1 MLRSLRV
8 RGEQVELKREGDRE
22 RERGRRRA
30 RDRACL
36 CVRQVATGRDKAKCL
51 FGAFAWGT
59 VVVATSSVV
68 VVVVAAAAARVVA
81 VVVIVAVIRRI
92 HKLVLIIAQ
101 MRMSE
106 WEKLIS
112 QLHFA
117 THFIVDGVVG
127 GWQRA
132 EGDGR
137 RRRGRGRCRET
148 T

>member
-1 MLRSLRV
+1 MNTRAQER
-8 RGEQVELKREGDRE
+8 KRHS
-22 RERGRRRA
+22 
-30 RDRACL
+30 CL

-51 FGAFAWGT
+51 FGAFARGT
-59 VVVATSSVV
+59 VVVAAASVV
-68 VVVVAAAAARVVA
+68 V

-132 EGDGR
+132 AGGSGSRDR
-137 RRRGRGRCRET
+137 DQGRGRCRET

>member
-1 MLRSLRV
+1 MLKSLRAREGV
-8 RGEQVELKREGDRE
+8 RGEQLEEQKSAEDRGREG
-22 RERGRRRA
+22 
-30 RDRACL
+30 DRACL

-51 FGAFAWGT
+51 FGAFARGT

-68 VVVVAAAAARVVA
+68 VAAAASVV

-132 EGDGR
+132 AGGSGSR
-137 RRRGRGRCRET
+137 R
-148 T
+148 

>member
-1 MLRSLRV
+1 MLRSLRASEGV
-8 RGEQVELKREGDRE
+8 RREQVEEQKRAEDRGREG
-22 RERGRRRA
+22 
-30 RDRACL
+30 DRACL

-51 FGAFAWGT
+51 FGAFARGT

-68 VVVVAAAAARVVA
+68 VAAAASVV

-127 GWQRA
+127 QRA
-132 EGDGR
+132 AGGSGSR
-137 RRRGRGRCRET
+137 R
-148 T
+148 

>member
-1 MLRSLRV
+1 M
-8 RGEQVELKREGDRE
+8 
-22 RERGRRRA
+22 
-30 RDRACL
+30 
-36 CVRQVATGRDKAKCL
+36 RQVATGRDKAKCL

-59 VVVATSSVV
+59 VVVATYSVV
-68 VVVVAAAAARVVA
+68 LVVAATPRVVV

-106 WEKLIS
+106 WKKLIS

-132 EGDGR
+132 EDGGSK
-137 RRRGRGRCRET
+137 RRGRAGSRGRCRET

>member
-1 MLRSLRV
+1 M
-8 RGEQVELKREGDRE
+8 
-22 RERGRRRA
+22 
-30 RDRACL
+30 
-36 CVRQVATGRDKAKCL
+36 RQVATGRDKAKCL
-51 FGAFAWGT
+51 FGAFARGT
-59 VVVATSSVV
+59 VVVA
-68 VVVVAAAAARVVA
+68 AARGVV

-132 EGDGR
+132 AGGSSSR
-137 RRRGRGRCRET
+137 GRGRGRCRET

>member
-1 MLRSLRV
+1 MLRSLRARGGV
-8 RGEQVELKREGDRE
+8 RGEQVEEQKSAGDGGRE
-22 RERGRRRA
+22 

-68 VVVVAAAAARVVA
+68 VAAAHGVV

-132 EGDGR
+132 TGGSGSR
-137 RRRGRGRCRET
+137 R
-148 T
+148 

>member
-1 MLRSLRV
+1 M
-8 RGEQVELKREGDRE
+8 
-22 RERGRRRA
+22 
-30 RDRACL
+30 
-36 CVRQVATGRDKAKCL
+36 RQVATGRDKAKCL

-59 VVVATSSVV
+59 VVVATYSVV
-68 VVVVAAAAARVVA
+68 AAAARVV

-106 WEKLIS
+106 WKKLIS

-132 EGDGR
+132 EDGGSK
-137 RRRGRGRCRET
+137 RRGRDSGSDRQQGKVQGNHIIFGSLAATAEREAAAYLVSVI
-148 T
+148 

>member
-1 MLRSLRV
+1 M
-8 RGEQVELKREGDRE
+8 
-22 RERGRRRA
+22 
-30 RDRACL
+30 
-36 CVRQVATGRDKAKCL
+36 RQVATGRDKAKCL
-51 FGAFAWGT
+51 FGAFARGT
-59 VVVATSSVV
+59 VVVAAAS
-68 VVVVAAAAARVVA
+68 VVVVAAAASVV

-132 EGDGR
+132 AGGSGSRGR
-137 RRRGRGRCRET
+137 DQGRGRCRET